1 MARLFSDEEI
11 KELADAL
18 GLDFSGDYEIEDSED
33 SSKGTSD
40 E

>member
-11 KELADAL
+11 QELADKL
-18 GLDFSGDYEIEDSED
+18 GLDFSGDYEVVDENDEGDSE
-33 SSKGTSD
+33 GG